1 MELNNLRDYNFKI
14 SYGPSDDRLHDFYIP
29 ALSRSVRYERSAG
42 FFTSTALAV
51 AAAGV
56 ARLIKNGGTMRL
68 LVGAQ
73 LAEEDV
79 EAIRTGHELKD
90 RLSARLVEAISEP
103 EDTLL
108 RRRLEVIAW
117 MVAEGTLKIKVV
129 LPKGKDGVPLP
140 ASVASEYYHPKEGVF
155 TDANGNQI
163 AFSGSVNESAS
174 GWIHN
179 YEQFAVY
186 RSWDASHPYLEEIVQ
201 RFERLWRD
209 EEPSWIALQIPEAVE
224 GKLLSFRPQQPPEID
239 PLERTDD
246 DVLQRERIL
255 FQFIRDAP
263 FLPNANRLGMATST
277 VTPLPHQERVADTIV
292 ERFPERFLLCDEVGL
307 GKTIEAGI
315 IIRQLTISG
324 QVNRCLILTPKSIL
338 KQWQEE
344 LYEKFVLNIPRYDGG
359 RFIDVFDREFEQ
371 SDENPWNSYPFI
383 LASSQLVKRKER
395 HEELLEAEPW
405 DLVVVDEAH
414 HARRKDFLDDRYRP
428 NRLMELL
435 TKLRN
440 RTRGMLLLTAT
451 PMQINPVE
459 VWDLLKILGLGG
471 RWGALQ
477 DNFLNFFTELRQSF
491 DEVDWEFVLN
501 MVRDFLSTGGAFDD
515 VFCEHAEKQ
524 LGLVEWQQLRELPN
538 SNKRYAVLKSLSKT
552 GRVYA
557 MEFSKRHTPLRGYLF
572 RHTRTLL
579 REYAKRGIFDARV
592 PKRIPEL
599 VWIPMRSDE
608 EELYNRI
615 EEYISEFY
623 EKYESERKGLGF
635 IMTVYRRR
643 LTSSFYAM
651 KRSLER
657 RLAFLRG
664 DEAENVVGLTDDDI
678 EREDLEQDV
687 SEALENVPRTL
698 FRGEIEYI
706 EDFLAE
712 LGKLASDSKLE
723 KLLDDLTEIFKRRET
738 VLVFTQYTDTMDY
751 LREQLRLIYGS
762 QVACYSGRGGEYWN
776 GTSWARTTKEKMKN
790 AFLEGE
796 EIKILLC
803 TEAASEGLNLQ
814 TCGVLINY
822 DMPWNPMRV
831 EQRIGRIDRI
841 GQQHKVVW
849 IHNYFYEDTV
859 EATIYQ
865 RLSDRIGWFESVVGE
880 LQPIL
885 AQVARTIRSV
895 AMLRKEKRGRRLE
908 EEIALLRKE
917 LDARQIELL
926 KLDEYLDSEIEQTET
941 LPPITLQEL
950 EKFIVGSQTLGH
962 YFKPHPEIVGA
973 HRLSLDGKDYAV
985 TFQKELFDKHPN
997 TLRLLS
1003 FGEELLSELLR
1014 QIEPQSQDAKKL
1026 GIIRCSTDAPV
1037 PRRSYYILS
1046 DQGPQRIENFS
1057 SLKVA
1062 LQSSS
1067 TEKVREGF
1075 KPAPTTAN
1083 ANFASEDFKS
1093 IVEEAQTQLK
1103 RVLALQGQSE
1113 RLAKE
1118 EKGRQLLLRAA
1129 LIEIILSQRGA
1140 MRPQSG
1146 RTPSALQSDLF
1157 AEGVSLGFNE
1167 EAIKALRRHKYP
1179 FAGMLKLVDTNG
1191 LRPSPTDPFYLK
1203 IQNAPKESLR
1213 RRFNDI
1219 RQQVAELL
1227 NELAQQ
1233 YSLAG
1238 EYHQKPIITVEYF

>member
-1 MELNNLRDYNFKI
+1 
-14 SYGPSDDRLHDFYIP
+14 
-29 ALSRSVRYERSAG
+29 
-42 FFTSTALAV
+42 
-51 AAAGV
+51 
-56 ARLIKNGGTMRL
+56 
-68 LVGAQ
+68 
-73 LAEEDV
+73 
-79 EAIRTGHELKD
+79 
-90 RLSARLVEAISEP
+90 
-103 EDTLL
+103 
-108 RRRLEVIAW
+108 
-117 MVAEGTLKIKVV
+117 
-129 LPKGKDGVPLP
+129 
-140 ASVASEYYHPKEGVF
+140 
-155 TDANGNQI
+155 
-163 AFSGSVNESAS
+163 
-174 GWIHN
+174 
-179 YEQFAVY
+179 
-186 RSWDASHPYLEEIVQ
+186 
-201 RFERLWRD
+201 
-209 EEPSWIALQIPEAVE
+209 
-224 GKLLSFRPQQPPEID
+224 
-239 PLERTDD
+239 
-246 DVLQRERIL
+246 L

-263 FLPNANRLGMATST
+263 FLPNASRLGMETST
-277 VTPLPHQERVADTIV
+277 VTPLPHQARVADTIV

-307 GKTIEAGI
+307 GKTIEAGLA
-315 IIRQLTISG
+315 IRQLTISG

-371 SDENPWNSYPFI
+371 SFVLSEGVHPLKTETEENPWNSYPFI

-414 HARRKDFLDDRYRP
+414 HARRKDFLDERYRP

-435 TKLRN
+435 AKLRH

-451 PMQINPVE
+451 PMQIHPVE

-477 DNFLNFFTELRQSF
+477 DNFLDFFTELRQSF

-501 MVRDFLSTGGAFDD
+501 MVRDFLSTVSVRRDSQSTNGGAFDD

-524 LGLVEWQQLRELPN
+524 LGLVEWQQIRELPN
-538 SNKRYAVLKSLSKT
+538 SNKRYLTMKSLTKT
-552 GRVYA
+552 GRAYA
-557 MEFSKRHTPLRGYLF
+557 MEFAKRHTPLRRYLF
-572 RHTRTLL
+572 RHTRNLL

-664 DEAENVVGLTDDDI
+664 DEAENVEGLTDDDI
-678 EREDLEQDV
+678 EPEDLEQDV
-687 SEALENVPRTL
+687 SEALEDVPLTL

-712 LGKLASDSKLE
+712 LGRLASDSKLE

-762 QVACYSGRGGEYWN
+762 QVACYSGRGGEYWD

-841 GQQHKVVW
+841 GQHHKVVW

-885 AQVARTIRSV
+885 TQVARTIRNV
-895 AMLRKEKRGRRLE
+895 AMLRGEQRERRLE

-917 LDARQIELL
+917 LDARQMELL
-926 KLDEYLDSEIEQTET
+926 NLDEYIDSKMGQTET

-950 EKFIVGSQTLGH
+950 EKFIVGSQTLGG
-962 YFKPHPEIVGA
+962 YFNPHPDIVGA
-973 HRLSLDGKDYAV
+973 HRLSLDGREYAV

-1003 FGEELLSELLR
+1003 FGEELLSGLLR
-1014 QIEPQSQDAKKL
+1014 QVEPPSVETQTG
-1026 GIIRCSTDAPV
+1026 GIIRCSMDASV
-1037 PRRSYYILS
+1037 PLRSYYHLCC
-1046 DQGPQRIENFS
+1046 QEPQRIENFNGLKAALLS
-1057 SLKVA
+1057 APTDLQFTKANAKVA
-1062 LQSSS
+1062 
-1067 TEKVREGF
+1067 
-1075 KPAPTTAN
+1075 
-1083 ANFASEDFKS
+1083 SEEFNT
-1093 IVEEAQTQLK
+1093 IVEEAQTQIK
-1103 RVLALQGQSE
+1103 RALALQEQSE

-1118 EKGRQLLLRAA
+1118 EEGRQLLLRAA
-1129 LIEIILSQRGA
+1129 LIEIVLSQ
-1140 MRPQSG
+1140 QSE
-1146 RTPSALQSDLF
+1146 LF
-1157 AEGVSLGFNE
+1157 NENVSLGFNE
-1167 EAIKALRRHKYP
+1167 EAIKALRLHKYP

-1219 RQQVAELL
+1219 REQVSKLL
-1227 NELAQQ
+1227 NELAGQ
-1233 YSLAG
+1233 SSPAHL
-1238 EYHQKPIITVEYF
+1238 QKPVISEQNGEAKEHFTVEFL